1 MRNTQVLRLRA
12 LAALIGWL
20 PLVLDGADA
29 GPLLLALPG
38 AGLLAGLLPVGWF
51 PVVGP
56 AQVALA
62 GATLWLAP
70 RLLTSG
76 GWLSTMGLGLA
87 LLLNAGL
94 WLRARRERAAVR
106 AGGGRE
112 AGSAGAAK

>member
-1 MRNTQVLRLRA
+1 MIRSGQVFRLRA
-12 LAALIGWL
+12 LAAVIGWL
-20 PLVLDGADA
+20 PLILDATDA
-29 GPLLLALPG
+29 GHLLVLLPG

-51 PVVGP
+51 AAVGP
-56 AQVALA
+56 CQLGLA

-94 WLRARRERAAVR
+94 WVRARRDRAAR
-106 AGGGRE
+106 
-112 AGSAGAAK
+112 